1 MPCSNAKA
9 RHLLKEGKAK
19 VVKRSPF
26 TIKLLVATGETRQE
40 IIAGIDAGSKTIGC
54 AAITNGQVIYQSE
67 IQVRNNI
74 VKKMTQRREYRKTR
88 RNRKTRYRSAR
99 WSNRASMRREGRLA
113 PSVKSKV
120 DSHLREI
127 KFVKSILPVSK
138 LKIEIASFDIHKIT
152 DPTVKRWEYQNG
164 NQKGFYNVKAY
175 VLDRDN
181 YTCQHCKAKNT
192 KLRVHHIIFKSNGG
206 TNTPSNLITL
216 CKECHDNL
224 HAGLFE
230 LKTKRSKTK
239 HATEIGVVKSQLKKR
254 WDFIETFGYETKYK
268 REQILKLPKS
278 HVNDAIAICCEE
290 GEVVDLDNIIYY
302 KKHVANGDYRQTN
315 GKRSEKM
322 IPTGKLFGFRK
333 FDLVETTKGIGFIKG
348 KRSTGHFAISN
359 LIGNKNIGSVNIK
372 KECKR
377 IKARTTTLIAEIII
391 GGNVVPIQ
399 L

>member
-1 MPCSNAKA
+1 
-9 RHLLKEGKAK
+9 
-19 VVKRSPF
+19 
-26 TIKLLVATGETRQE
+26 
-40 IIAGIDAGSKTIGC
+40 
-54 AAITNGQVIYQSE
+54 
-67 IQVRNNI
+67 
-74 VKKMTQRREYRKTR
+74 
-88 RNRKTRYRSAR
+88 
-99 WSNRASMRREGRLA
+99 
-113 PSVKSKV
+113 
-120 DSHLREI
+120 
-127 KFVKSILPVSK
+127 
-138 LKIEIASFDIHKIT
+138 
-152 DPTVKRWEYQNG
+152 
-164 NQKGFYNVKAY
+164 
-175 VLDRDN
+175 
-181 YTCQHCKAKNT
+181 
-192 KLRVHHIIFKSNGG
+192 
-206 TNTPSNLITL
+206 
-216 CKECHDNL
+216 
-224 HAGLFE
+224 
-230 LKTKRSKTK
+230 
-239 HATEIGVVKSQLKKR
+239 
-254 WDFIETFGYETKYK
+254 
-268 REQILKLPKS
+268 LKLPKS